1 MRGALAVTRHVRV
14 RRERADVIAAVL
26 PGAAVPDRRLSEA
39 LVRIIGIVVR
49 LHEDHAPDHKGRCST
64 CGRYRQC
71 PMAEVSAIYVP
82 GDALTCADA
91 PLDVRSGGDG
101 SADHL
106 LPGR

>member
-1 MRGALAVTRHVRV
+1 MRGALAITRHARV
-14 RRERADVIAAVL
+14 RRELADVTAAVL

-39 LVRIIGIVVR
+39 LVRIIGLVVR

-64 CGRYRQC
+64 CGRRRQC
-71 PMAEVSAIYVP
+71 LMAEVSAIYVP
-82 GDALTCADA
+82 GVALTCAYA
-91 PLDVRSGGDG
+91 RLDERSGGDR